1 MRNLN
6 SEFGMRNSELF
17 MLCKFTENINFRRG
31 GFYIRPLK
39 IRISGKFSVG
49 DGFPVPQEYCI
60 FNGWISYTKH
70 HLKFGKN
77 QADNLEYM

>member
-31 GFYIRPLK
+31 GFYIRPLQ
-39 IRISGKFSVG
+39 IPYFR
-49 DGFPVPQEYCI
+49 QI
-60 FNGWISYTKH
+60 FCMGRVSRPAEILY
-70 HLKFGKN
+70 F
-77 QADNLEYM
+77 